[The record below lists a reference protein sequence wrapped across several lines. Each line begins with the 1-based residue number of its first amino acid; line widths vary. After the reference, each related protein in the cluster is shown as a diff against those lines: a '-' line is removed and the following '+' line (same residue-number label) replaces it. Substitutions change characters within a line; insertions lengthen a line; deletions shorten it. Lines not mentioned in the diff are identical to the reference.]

1 MIFHIT
7 TQKAWDEAARAGEYR
22 GDTLETEGFIHCS
35 ERHQVAGVANAL
47 FAGRDDLVLL
57 LIDPSKVRSEIRY
70 ERAPDGAGPFPHI
83 YGPLNVD
90 AIQRVSVYP
99 ADTSGSFSAPEPH

>member
-7 TQKAWDEAARAGEYR
+7 TREAWDEAARAGEYR

-35 ERHQVAGVANAL
+35 ERHQVAGVANAI
-47 FAGRDDLVLL
+47 FAGRADLVLL
-57 LIDPSKVRSEIRY
+57 TIEPAKVGSEVRY

-83 YGPLNVD
+83 YGPLNTNAV
-90 AIQRVSVYP
+90 AR
-99 ADTSGSFSAPEPH
+99 FSEYRQTDGRFPDP